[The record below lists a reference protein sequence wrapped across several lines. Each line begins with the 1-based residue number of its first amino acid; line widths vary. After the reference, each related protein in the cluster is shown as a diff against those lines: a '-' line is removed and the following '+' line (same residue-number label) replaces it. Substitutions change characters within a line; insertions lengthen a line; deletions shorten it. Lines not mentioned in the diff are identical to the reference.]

1 MSYSNVISRSNAEA
15 LIPED
20 VAKEIIKAA
29 PEQSAVMQLGRRLPN
44 MSRQQ
49 RRMPVLNSLI
59 TGGFVDGD
67 TGLKQTSAADWQN
80 KYLTAAEIAVI
91 VPIPEAVLDD
101 ADYNIWEEIKPQIA
115 EEFGRIFDAA
125 VLFGTDKPADWP
137 DGLVQQATAKGHV
150 VDLSTVEGG
159 GGDLYDALLGANGS
173 LAKVEEDGFM
183 VTGHVAAMSMK
194 GKLRSL
200 RDTSK
205 QPIFMRGMQ
214 SSSRYELDGEPIYFP
229 KNGAIRS
236 SDALVISGD
245 WNQLV
250 WSIRQDL
257 TYKVL
262 DQAVIT
268 DASGGIV
275 YNLAQQD
282 MVALRAVMRVA
293 WQLPNPATALNENE
307 STRFPFAVLVE

>member
-1 MSYSNVISRSNAEA
+1 MSYTNAITRTQAEA

-20 VAKEIIKAA
+20 IAKEIMKAA

-49 RRMPVLNSLI
+49 RRIPVLNSLI

-67 TGLKQTSAADWQN
+67 TGLKPTSSSDWAN

-101 ADYNIWEEIKPQIA
+101 AEYNIWAEIKPQIV

-125 VLFGTDKPADWP
+125 VLFGTDKPTDWP
-137 DGLVQQATAKGHV
+137 DGLVAQATSKSKT
-150 VDLSTVEGG
+150 VDLSSVTGS
-159 GGDLYDALLGANGS
+159 GGDLYDAIMGS
-173 LAKVEEDGFM
+173 TGVLSKVEEDGFM
-183 VTGHVAAMSMK
+183 VSGHIAAMSMK

-200 RDTSK
+200 RDSNK
-205 QPIFMRGMQ
+205 QPIFVRGMQ
-214 SSSRYELDGEPIYFP
+214 TSNRYELDGEAIYFP
-229 KNGAIRS
+229 KNGSIRS
-236 SDALVISGD
+236 SDALLVSGD

-250 WSIRQDL
+250 WCIRQDL

-268 DASGGIV
+268 DASGAIV

-293 WQLPNPATALNENE
+293 WQLPNPVTAMSEDG
-307 STRFPFAVLVE
+307 FPFAVLVE